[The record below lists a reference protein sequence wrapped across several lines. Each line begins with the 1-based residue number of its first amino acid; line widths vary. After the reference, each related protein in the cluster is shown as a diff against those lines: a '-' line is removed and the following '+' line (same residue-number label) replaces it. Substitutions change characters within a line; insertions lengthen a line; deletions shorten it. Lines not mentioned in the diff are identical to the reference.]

1 MSNKIKLIFL
11 GNPEFAAKSLA
22 SLVTDGR
29 FDILGVVTAKDKPV
43 GRGKIITPPL
53 VKKFAQQNNL
63 EVWQPEKLKELTEK
77 FQQLAPDFL
86 VVVAYGKLVPK
97 SILNIPKY
105 GCVNVHGSILPRYRG
120 SAVIQAPILNGDT
133 ETGVTIMLMDE
144 TLDTG
149 PILKIEKM
157 ELKGTENAEDV
168 HDTLAELGAKT
179 LPQTLVDLAEG
190 KITAQAQE
198 GPSSYVKEI
207 SKEDGHINWSK
218 PAVEIERLVRGFS
231 PWPGTFSVIPPP
243 SEGGFGSK
251 VTPLPEGRLGG
262 VGDNKSKTI
271 KILATEKEVLPVKK
285 YQIGEAFLDNGKLAI
300 QCGDGALLITKLQIE
315 GGKPLSTEE
324 FLRGH
329 KDFVGSILK

>member
-1 MSNKIKLIFL
+1 MNNKIKLIFL

-22 SLVTDGR
+22 SLVADGR
-29 FDILGVVTAKDKPV
+29 FDILGVVTAQDKPV
-43 GRGKIITPPL
+43 GRGKVITPPL
-53 VKKFAQQNNL
+53 VKKFAQENNL

-97 SILNIPKY
+97 SILDIPKY

-144 TLDTG
+144 ALDTG

-157 ELKGTENAEDV
+157 ELKGSETAEDV

-190 KITAQAQE
+190 KITAQTQN

-207 SKEDGHINWSK
+207 SKEDGHINWTK
-218 PAVEIERLVRGFS
+218 PAIEIERLVRGFS
-231 PWPGTFSVIPPP
+231 PWPGTFSQLAIGN
-243 SEGGFGSK
+243 SELVK
-251 VTPLPEGRLGG
+251 NV
-262 VGDNKSKTI
+262 
-271 KILATEKEVLPVKK
+271 KILSTEKEVLPINK

-300 QCGDGALLITKLQIE
+300 QCGDGALVITKLQME
-315 GGKPLSTEE
+315 GGKPLPAEE

-329 KDFVGSILK
+329 ADFIGKILK